1 MRSWVPVLFF
11 LASACS
17 VLSGCSQGSF
27 ELGAPQILE
36 GPAPAG
42 SMAPNLAVGLDERL
56 YLSWIES
63 RAGGHALRFSTWS
76 EGAWSPPRTVA
87 AGDDWFVN
95 WADFPS
101 MAVLEDG
108 TIAVHWL
115 VKSGG
120 EAYAYDVHVA
130 LSHDGGVTWSE
141 PVRPHDDGTK
151 TEHGFV
157 SLVATAEGNFEI
169 LWLDGRNTGLTPHG
183 PMTLRHATLGVDGAL
198 TGEMLVD
205 ERVCDCCSTDALR
218 TGDGATL
225 VAYRDRSSSEV
236 RDISV
241 SRLSESKWSTPRS
254 VHDDNWEIA
263 ACPVNGPALDSNG
276 ETVAIAWFTA
286 AQGMPSVRLA
296 FSTNGGRSFGPPVRI
311 DEGRPYGRVD
321 VVVADDGSALVSW
334 LEGSDDEAR
343 ILIRRA
349 HPSGTSEPSLVAV
362 TTGSRSSGVPR
373 MVRFEDTIFVAWTE
387 PTELPRVRTATLSMS
402 PGR

>member
-1 MRSWVPVLFF
+1 MRSWGLVLFF

-27 ELGAPQILE
+27 ELGAPRILE
-36 GPAPAG
+36 GPAPPG
-42 SMAPNLAVGLDERL
+42 STAPNLAVGLDERL

-63 RAGGHALRFSTWS
+63 RAGRHALRFSTWS
-76 EGAWSPPRTVA
+76 DNAWSPPRTIA
-87 AGDDWFVN
+87 AGEDWFVN
-95 WADFPS
+95 WADIPS

-108 TIAVHWL
+108 TIAAHWL

-120 EAYAYDVHVA
+120 EAYAYDVQVA
-130 LSHDGGVTWSE
+130 LSRDAGATWSD
-141 PVRPHDDGTK
+141 PVRPHGDGTK

-169 LWLDGRNTGLTPHG
+169 LWLDGRNTGRPSPG
-183 PMTLRHATLGVDGAL
+183 PMTLRHATLEADGELA
-198 TGEMLVD
+198 GEMLVD
-205 ERVCDCCSTDALR
+205 DRVCDCCSTDALR
-218 TGDGATL
+218 TGDGAML

-241 SRLSESKWSTPRS
+241 SRLSESKWSTPSS
-254 VHDDNWEIA
+254 VHNDNWEIA
-263 ACPVNGPALDSNG
+263 ACPVNGPALASDG

-286 AQGMPSVRLA
+286 ARGMPSVHLA
-296 FSTNGGRSFGPPVRI
+296 FSTNGGRSFGPPLRI
-311 DEGRPYGRVD
+311 DEGRPHGRVD
-321 VVVADDGSALVSW
+321 VVMADDGSALVSW

-373 MVRFEDTIFVAWTE
+373 MVRFEDTIVVAWTE
-387 PTELPRVRTATLSMS
+387 PTEPSRVRTAALSIS
-402 PGR
+402 AGR